1 MFSKWPVSTIR
12 GYLCSKYQKALP
24 RPRPSLILLLGVHE
38 LKKWHFKKDKW
49 QVTKK
54 KKTNQDSKQK
64 TDPYSEEKNGGKKKA
79 NIGFILDFGHFVS
92 YSFALTVAKNVD
104 SGGKLISTFVLHSGR
119 SFHILIDDD

>member
-1 MFSKWPVSTIR
+1 MAS
-12 GYLCSKYQKALP
+12 Y
-24 RPRPSLILLLGVHE
+24 
-38 LKKWHFKKDKW
+38 
-49 QVTKK
+49 KK
-54 KKTNQDSKQK
+54 KKPTK
-64 TDPYSEEKNGGKKKA
+64 TLNKKLILTAKKKMVEK

>member
-1 MFSKWPVSTIR
+1 MAS
-12 GYLCSKYQKALP
+12 Y
-24 RPRPSLILLLGVHE
+24 
-38 LKKWHFKKDKW
+38 
-49 QVTKK
+49 KK

-64 TDPYSEEKNGGKKKA
+64 LILTAKKKMVEK

-92 YSFALTVAKNVD
+92 YSFALTVARNVD

>member
-1 MFSKWPVSTIR
+1 MAS
-12 GYLCSKYQKALP
+12 Y
-24 RPRPSLILLLGVHE
+24 
-38 LKKWHFKKDKW
+38 
-49 QVTKK
+49 KK
-54 KKTNQDSKQK
+54 KKTTKTQSKK
-64 TDPYSEEKNGGKKKA
+64 LILTAKKKMVEKKKA

>member
-1 MFSKWPVSTIR
+1 MAS
-12 GYLCSKYQKALP
+12 Y
-24 RPRPSLILLLGVHE
+24 
-38 LKKWHFKKDKW
+38 
-49 QVTKK
+49 KK
-54 KKTNQDSKQK
+54 KKNNQDSKQK

-92 YSFALTVAKNVD
+92 YLFALTVAKNVD

>member
-1 MFSKWPVSTIR
+1 MGSLKNDTLRRIN
-12 GYLCSKYQKALP
+12 GKLQKN
-24 RPRPSLILLLGVHE
+24 
-38 LKKWHFKKDKW
+38 
-49 QVTKK
+49 
-54 KKTNQDSKQK
+54 KTNQDSKQK

>member
-1 MFSKWPVSTIR
+1 MASYKKKKPTKTQSK
-12 GYLCSKYQKALP
+12 K
-24 RPRPSLILLLGVHE
+24 LILT
-38 LKKWHFKKDKW
+38 
-49 QVTKK
+49 TKK
-54 KKTNQDSKQK
+54 KMV
-64 TDPYSEEKNGGKKKA
+64 EKKA